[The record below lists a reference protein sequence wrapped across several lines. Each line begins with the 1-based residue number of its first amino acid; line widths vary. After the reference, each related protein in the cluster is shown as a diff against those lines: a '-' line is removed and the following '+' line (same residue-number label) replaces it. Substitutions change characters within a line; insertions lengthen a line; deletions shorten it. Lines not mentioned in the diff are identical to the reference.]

1 VSLPS
6 SSTDNPE
13 EIEIDRLLRELGIVL
28 PAVESVAIF
37 TQTAD
42 ANEAPPLI
50 DDDAGDLRD
59 DEIDVTD
66 DWLPPTQPRMTPW
79 PPEAESY

>member
-1 VSLPS
+1 MSLPTS
-6 SSTDNPE
+6 SSGNPE

-28 PAVESVAIF
+28 PAVESVTIF

-42 ANEAPPLI
+42 ANRDPPLSS
-50 DDDAGDLRD
+50 DDAGDLRD
-59 DEIDVTD
+59 EVDDTD